1 VFFNIL
7 KQFVMIEFISQPWH
21 WSVSGLMI
29 VVVMLLLTYSGGR
42 FGVSSNLQ
50 TICAMGGAGKFSEYF
65 RIDWKA
71 NLWNIVFI
79 LASVVGGFIASQ
91 YLASPDPVAISE
103 STQAYL
109 QTIGVSTP
117 QTISEGSGFVPD
129 EIFSNLSNPI
139 NLILLVVG
147 GILIGFGTRYAGGCT
162 SGHAI
167 SGLANLQLASLIA
180 VVGFFIGGLLM
191 TWVIMPSILG

>member
-1 VFFNIL
+1 
-7 KQFVMIEFISQPWH
+7 MIEFISQPWH
-21 WSVSGLMI
+21 WAISGAML
-29 VVVMLLLTYSGGR
+29 VLVMLLLTYSGGR

-50 TICAMGGAGKFSEYF
+50 TLCAMGGAGKFSEYF

-71 NLWNIVFI
+71 NIWNLVFI
-79 LASVVGGFIASQ
+79 AASVIGGFIASQ
-91 YLASPDPVAISE
+91 FLASPEPVAISE

-109 QTIGVSTP
+109 QTIGVDTP
-117 QTISEGSGFVPD
+117 MTIAEGSGFVPA
-129 EIFSNLSNPI
+129 EIFRDLSNPL
-139 NLILLVVG
+139 NLVFLIIG
-147 GILIGFGTRYAGGCT
+147 GLLIGFGTRYAGGCT

-191 TWVIMPSILG
+191 TWVFMPAILG